1 MTQHQIKRLKL
12 FSEMVEEKEASKLIP
27 EVTDVLNNMFRSVE
41 YIKQEAFVE
50 KLSKSVITTITD
62 TRVQIAFY
70 SIFIVIMIQIEMF
83 FFSYIMLKFVQK
95 QKLAIMFIIL
105 VKQIRLFKFS
115 IPTFILILLLSSFV
129 ISIVN
134 NHFKLIQ
141 VEYLFQ
147 VI

>member
-70 SIFIVIMIQIEMF
+70 SIFIVIIIHIEMF